1 MQNTI
6 IFRIEVDDEKS
17 YARLANFIYKR
28 EGKEEFS
35 DAELQS
41 VTYKYYLNH
50 SACSDQ
56 EWIRKIAEDGNLYCS
71 VRSPKDIRNITEK
84 YEVIYCIKIEQSS
97 DIVELYNLFLIKHYY
112 AKLRIL
118 VLFE

>member
-50 SACSDQ
+50 SV
-56 EWIRKIAEDGNLYCS
+56 S
-71 VRSPKDIRNITEK
+71 V
-84 YEVIYCIKIEQSS
+84 V
-97 DIVELYNLFLIKHYY
+97 V
-112 AKLRIL
+112 
-118 VLFE
+118 VLPASM